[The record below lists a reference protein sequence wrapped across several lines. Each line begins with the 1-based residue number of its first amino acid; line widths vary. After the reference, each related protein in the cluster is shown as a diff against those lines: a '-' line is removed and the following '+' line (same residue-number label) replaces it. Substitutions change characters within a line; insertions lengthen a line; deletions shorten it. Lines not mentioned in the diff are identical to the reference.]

1 MFGWTILPRA
11 NDTAMPHVWE
21 MLSRYGQPEN
31 RASSTPDPGGRPAGG
46 LVHVPASRS
55 PVSRSGRSVGLGLA
69 VLMARY
75 KVVERGLLPYL
86 VLSQTVPLIA
96 LAPLVVSWG
105 GRLHV
110 GAFEWPR
117 WLSAAVLGAFLAF
130 FPVAV
135 GTLKGLT
142 STPPAS
148 LELMDSY
155 AASWRQTL
163 FKLRFPAALPYIVP
177 ALKLAATASV
187 VGVVVAEISTGLAG
201 GIGRLIIE
209 YAREA
214 TSDPAKVFT
223 AVFGA
228 AALGLADGRDR
239 RAGRSGGDA
248 EPAARGDRVS
258 DTADGRAE
266 RRRGPRPVQ
275 GVQRRTRRTR
285 SRPSSTSTS
294 MIAPGEFVSLIG
306 PSGCG
311 KSTQLRLIANLTEPT
326 TGRGPGQRQA
336 GARRAAR
343 SGLRDGV
350 PAGGP
355 VRVAN
360 ASTKNVELPLELKGW
375 DRARRRQRALEML
388 ELVKLPEFAEHFPW
402 QLSGGMQQRV
412 AIARALAAHPPLL
425 LMDEPF
431 GALDEMTREHM
442 QTELLRICGE
452 TSTTVVF
459 VTHSIPEAVFLSTR
473 VVVMSPRPGRITDV
487 IDVELGP
494 RA

>member
-1 MFGWTILPRA
+1 LKLFRRVGTFALALALVAVVWELYKVIGPEDGGTVFGWAILPRA

-31 RASSTPDPGGRPAGG
+31 RASDTPILVVVLRGAWFTFRIALAGLALG
-46 LVHVPASRS
+46 TA
-55 PVSRSGRSVGLGLA
+55 VGLGLA
-69 VLMARY
+69 MLMARY

-187 VGVVVAEISTGLAG
+187 VGVVVAETSTGLAG

-228 AALGLADGRDR
+228 AALGLVM
-239 RAGRSGGDA
+239 AGIVALVDLVGMRN
-248 EPAARGDRVS
+248 R
-258 DTADGRAE
+258 
-266 RRRGPRPVQ
+266 PR
-275 GVQRRTRRTR
+275 
-285 SRPSSTSTS
+285 
-294 MIAPGEFVSLIG
+294 
-306 PSGCG
+306 
-311 KSTQLRLIANLTEPT
+311 
-326 TGRGPGQRQA
+326 
-336 GARRAAR
+336 
-343 SGLRDGV
+343 
-350 PAGGP
+350 
-355 VRVAN
+355 
-360 ASTKNVELPLELKGW
+360 
-375 DRARRRQRALEML
+375 
-388 ELVKLPEFAEHFPW
+388 
-402 QLSGGMQQRV
+402 
-412 AIARALAAHPPLL
+412 
-425 LMDEPF
+425 
-431 GALDEMTREHM
+431 
-442 QTELLRICGE
+442 
-452 TSTTVVF
+452 
-459 VTHSIPEAVFLSTR
+459 EA
-473 VVVMSPRPGRITDV
+473 M
-487 IDVELGP
+487 E
-494 RA
+494 

>member
-1 MFGWTILPRA
+1 MTRVRRVWTLALALLLVAAVWELYKAVGPQDGGTVFGWTILPRA

-21 MLSRYGQPEN
+21 MFSRYAQPEN
-31 RASSTPDPGGRPAGG
+31 RASDTPILIVVLQGAWFTFRIALAGLALG
-46 LVHVPASRS
+46 TA
-55 PVSRSGRSVGLGLA
+55 VGLALA
-69 VLMARY
+69 ILMARY

-163 FKLRFPAALPYIVP
+163 FKLRFPAALPYVVP

-187 VGVVVAEISTGLAG
+187 VGVIVAEISTGLAG

-228 AALGLADGRDR
+228 AALGL
-239 RAGRSGGDA
+239 
-248 EPAARGDRVS
+248 V
-258 DTADGRAE
+258 
-266 RRRGPRPVQ
+266 
-275 GVQRRTRRTR
+275 
-285 SRPSSTSTS
+285 
-294 MIAPGEFVSLIG
+294 M
-306 PSGCG
+306 
-311 KSTQLRLIANLTEPT
+311 
-326 TGRGPGQRQA
+326 
-336 GARRAAR
+336 
-343 SGLRDGV
+343 
-350 PAGGP
+350 
-355 VRVAN
+355 
-360 ASTKNVELPLELKGW
+360 
-375 DRARRRQRALEML
+375 
-388 ELVKLPEFAEHFPW
+388 FAI
-402 QLSGGMQQRV
+402 V
-412 AIARALAAHPPLL
+412 
-425 LMDEPF
+425 
-431 GALDEMTREHM
+431 
-442 QTELLRICGE
+442 
-452 TSTTVVF
+452 TVVDL
-459 VTHSIPEAVFLSTR
+459 VGMRHRPREAT
-473 VVVMSPRPGRITDV
+473 
-487 IDVELGP
+487 E
-494 RA
+494 

>member
-1 MFGWTILPRA
+1 LTRARRVWTFALALILVAAVWELYKVIGPEDGGTVFGWTILPRA

-21 MLSRYGQPEN
+21 MFSRYGQPEN
-31 RASSTPDPGGRPAGG
+31 RASDTPILVVVLRGAWFTFRIALAGLALG
-46 LVHVPASRS
+46 TA
-55 PVSRSGRSVGLGLA
+55 VGLGLA

-163 FKLRFPAALPYIVP
+163 FKLRFPAALPFIVP
-177 ALKLAATASV
+177 SLKLAATASV

-228 AALGLADGRDR
+228 AALGLVM
-239 RAGRSGGDA
+239 
-248 EPAARGDRVS
+248 AAIVAVVDLVGMRNR
-258 DTADGRAE
+258 
-266 RRRGPRPVQ
+266 PRE
-275 GVQRRTRRTR
+275 
-285 SRPSSTSTS
+285 
-294 MIAPGEFVSLIG
+294 A
-306 PSGCG
+306 
-311 KSTQLRLIANLTEPT
+311 TE
-326 TGRGPGQRQA
+326 
-336 GARRAAR
+336 
-343 SGLRDGV
+343 
-350 PAGGP
+350 
-355 VRVAN
+355 
-360 ASTKNVELPLELKGW
+360 
-375 DRARRRQRALEML
+375 
-388 ELVKLPEFAEHFPW
+388 
-402 QLSGGMQQRV
+402 
-412 AIARALAAHPPLL
+412 
-425 LMDEPF
+425 
-431 GALDEMTREHM
+431 
-442 QTELLRICGE
+442 
-452 TSTTVVF
+452 
-459 VTHSIPEAVFLSTR
+459 
-473 VVVMSPRPGRITDV
+473 
-487 IDVELGP
+487 
-494 RA
+494 

>member
-1 MFGWTILPRA
+1 MTRFRPVWTFALALILVAVVWELYKVAGPEEGGTVFGWTILPRA

-21 MLSRYGQPEN
+21 MISRYGQPEN
-31 RASSTPDPGGRPAGG
+31 RASDTPILVVVLRGAWFTFRIALAGLALG
-46 LVHVPASRS
+46 TA
-55 PVSRSGRSVGLGLA
+55 VGLGLA

-105 GRLHV
+105 GRLHL

-228 AALGLADGRDR
+228 AALGLVL
-239 RAGRSGGDA
+239 AG
-248 EPAARGDRVS
+248 
-258 DTADGRAE
+258 
-266 RRRGPRPVQ
+266 
-275 GVQRRTRRTR
+275 
-285 SRPSSTSTS
+285 
-294 MIAPGEFVSLIG
+294 IVSLVDLVG
-306 PSGCG
+306 MRNRP
-311 KSTQLRLIANLTEPT
+311 RE
-326 TGRGPGQRQA
+326 
-336 GARRAAR
+336 AA
-343 SGLRDGV
+343 
-350 PAGGP
+350 
-355 VRVAN
+355 
-360 ASTKNVELPLELKGW
+360 E
-375 DRARRRQRALEML
+375 
-388 ELVKLPEFAEHFPW
+388 
-402 QLSGGMQQRV
+402 
-412 AIARALAAHPPLL
+412 
-425 LMDEPF
+425 
-431 GALDEMTREHM
+431 
-442 QTELLRICGE
+442 
-452 TSTTVVF
+452 
-459 VTHSIPEAVFLSTR
+459 
-473 VVVMSPRPGRITDV
+473 
-487 IDVELGP
+487 
-494 RA
+494 

>member
-1 MFGWTILPRA
+1 MFALALLLVAAAWELYKVIGPQDGGTVFGWTILPRA

-21 MLSRYGQPEN
+21 MFSRYGQPEN
-31 RASSTPDPGGRPAGG
+31 RASSTPVAAVVLRGAWFTFRIALAGFALG
-46 LVHVPASRS
+46 AV
-55 PVSRSGRSVGLGLA
+55 VGLSLA

-105 GRLHV
+105 GKLHL

-130 FPVAV
+130 FPIAV

-163 FKLRFPAALPYIVP
+163 VKLRFPAAMPFIVP
-177 ALKLAATASV
+177 SLKLAATASV

-228 AALGLADGRDR
+228 AALGLLM
-239 RAGRSGGDA
+239 AGIVALIDLVGMRN
-248 EPAARGDRVS
+248 R
-258 DTADGRAE
+258 
-266 RRRGPRPVQ
+266 PREV
-275 GVQRRTRRTR
+275 
-285 SRPSSTSTS
+285 
-294 MIAPGEFVSLIG
+294 
-306 PSGCG
+306 
-311 KSTQLRLIANLTEPT
+311 TE
-326 TGRGPGQRQA
+326 
-336 GARRAAR
+336 
-343 SGLRDGV
+343 
-350 PAGGP
+350 
-355 VRVAN
+355 
-360 ASTKNVELPLELKGW
+360 
-375 DRARRRQRALEML
+375 
-388 ELVKLPEFAEHFPW
+388 
-402 QLSGGMQQRV
+402 
-412 AIARALAAHPPLL
+412 
-425 LMDEPF
+425 
-431 GALDEMTREHM
+431 
-442 QTELLRICGE
+442 
-452 TSTTVVF
+452 
-459 VTHSIPEAVFLSTR
+459 
-473 VVVMSPRPGRITDV
+473 
-487 IDVELGP
+487 
-494 RA
+494 

>member
-1 MFGWTILPRA
+1 LKLFRRVGTFALALALVAVVWELYKVIGPEDGGTVFGWAILPRA

-21 MLSRYGQPEN
+21 MFSRYGQPEN
-31 RASSTPDPGGRPAGG
+31 RASDTPILVVVLRGAWFTFRIALAGLALG
-46 LVHVPASRS
+46 TA
-55 PVSRSGRSVGLGLA
+55 VGLGLA

-228 AALGLADGRDR
+228 AALGLVM
-239 RAGRSGGDA
+239 
-248 EPAARGDRVS
+248 AAIVAVVDLVGMRNR
-258 DTADGRAE
+258 
-266 RRRGPRPVQ
+266 PRE
-275 GVQRRTRRTR
+275 
-285 SRPSSTSTS
+285 
-294 MIAPGEFVSLIG
+294 A
-306 PSGCG
+306 
-311 KSTQLRLIANLTEPT
+311 TE
-326 TGRGPGQRQA
+326 
-336 GARRAAR
+336 
-343 SGLRDGV
+343 
-350 PAGGP
+350 
-355 VRVAN
+355 
-360 ASTKNVELPLELKGW
+360 
-375 DRARRRQRALEML
+375 
-388 ELVKLPEFAEHFPW
+388 
-402 QLSGGMQQRV
+402 
-412 AIARALAAHPPLL
+412 
-425 LMDEPF
+425 
-431 GALDEMTREHM
+431 
-442 QTELLRICGE
+442 
-452 TSTTVVF
+452 
-459 VTHSIPEAVFLSTR
+459 
-473 VVVMSPRPGRITDV
+473 
-487 IDVELGP
+487 
-494 RA
+494 